1 MTKQILSTEEI
12 LAYIKNKKQQS
23 EYNII
28 DSPTCDESIIYR
40 REYNIKTLN
49 TIDTIDTKH
58 YKTKNY
64 DISSAF
70 ASDQVVNDAKLLP
83 IGTSLSLGQEEEERS
98 SQVNPG
104 AVIDPIDIIYLSASL
119 KASKTIRRTL
129 NIDFRLTTT
138 PPGEFNKMVFS
149 LTHSSRGREFFSNIP
164 EEYHNEWEYQEAYA
178 KYIMLSSKDK
188 WIGKGR
194 ARDKFV
200 KGNIFRGNI
209 ELGLACVLE
218 QRQGVP
224 VAHLWIDGK
233 YREITL
239 MPVDNE
245 RYPFR
250 YDSESNLEKVKVLPR
265 RSSWK

>member
-1 MTKQILSTEEI
+1 MNKLNSKEI
-12 LAYIKNKKQQS
+12 LARISAEKKS
-23 EYNII
+23 AG
-28 DSPTCDESIIYR
+28 
-40 REYNIKTLN
+40 REYNIKTLD
-49 TIDTIDTKH
+49 TIDTIDTKN

-64 DISSAF
+64 DISNAF
-70 ASDQVVNDAKLLP
+70 ANDPVIDAKQLP
-83 IGTSLSLGQEEEERS
+83 IGTSLSLGQEIEEKLV

-104 AVIDPIDIIYLSASL
+104 AVILPPEICYLSASL
-119 KASKTIRRTL
+119 KSPKTIRRTL
-129 NIDFRLTTT
+129 NVDFRLTTT
-138 PPGEFNKMVFS
+138 PAGEFNKMVFS

-164 EEYHNEWEYQEAYA
+164 EQYHNEWEYQEAYA
-178 KYIMLSSKDK
+178 KFIMINSRDK

-194 ARDKFV
+194 VRDKFV
-200 KGNIFRGNI
+200 KGNIFRNSI

-218 QRQGVP
+218 QRQSVP

-239 MPVDNE
+239 MPVDNAQ
-245 RYPFR
+245 YPYR